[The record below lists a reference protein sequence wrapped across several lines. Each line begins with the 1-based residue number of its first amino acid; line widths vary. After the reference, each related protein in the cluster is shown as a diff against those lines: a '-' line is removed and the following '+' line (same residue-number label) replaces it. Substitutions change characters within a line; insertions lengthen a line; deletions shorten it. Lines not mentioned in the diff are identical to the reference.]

1 VRCSPALPVA
11 VRSQQLRRD
20 NNTSNIAIDVRLT
33 SAIVEPRSNQEACL
47 VLHRAAHIR
56 LPHAEGKNSQ

>member
-1 VRCSPALPVA
+1 MRYSPALPVA
-11 VRSQQLRRD
+11 VRSQQLHRD
-20 NNTSNIAIDVRLT
+20 YNTGNISIDVGLT

-56 LPHAEGKNSQ
+56 LPHADGKNS

>member
-1 VRCSPALPVA
+1 MRYSPALAVA

-20 NNTSNIAIDVRLT
+20 NNTRNITTDVGLT
-33 SAIVEPRSNQEACL
+33 SAVIEPRSNQEACL

-56 LPHAEGKNSQ
+56 LPHADGKNP